1 MEPSPDHLAILLP
14 LGMAIAVTF
23 CTVVIHALAMMPIV
37 YFVHYELRVGRAGVR
52 FSKDVVIVAG
62 AALVALCVHLAAIAT
77 WALVLNLCGEF
88 SRLPEAVYHS
98 GLNYTTLGDSDAV
111 MSPTWKLLV
120 PLEGA
125 NGMLMFGISTA
136 TLFAVIQRLIQTR
149 LSQPSSYD
157 RRFNPNMNKR
167 AKN

>member
-14 LGMAIAVTF
+14 LGMASAVTF

-157 RRFNPNMNKR
+157 RRFNPNVNKR

>member
-1 MEPSPDHLAILLP
+1 
-14 LGMAIAVTF
+14 MAIAVTF

-52 FSKDVVIVAG
+52 FSRDVAIVAG
-62 AALVALCVHLAAIAT
+62 AVLVALCVHLAAIAT

-88 SRLPEAVYHS
+88 SQLAEAVYHS

-111 MSPTWKLLV
+111 MSPAWRFLV

-149 LSQPSSYD
+149 LSQPTSYD
-157 RRFNPNMNKR
+157 RRFNQTVNKR

>member
-14 LGMAIAVTF
+14 LGMASAVTF

-88 SRLPEAVYHS
+88 SRLAEAVYHS

-111 MSPTWKLLV
+111 MSPAWKLLV

-157 RRFNPNMNKR
+157 RRFNPT
-167 AKN
+167 